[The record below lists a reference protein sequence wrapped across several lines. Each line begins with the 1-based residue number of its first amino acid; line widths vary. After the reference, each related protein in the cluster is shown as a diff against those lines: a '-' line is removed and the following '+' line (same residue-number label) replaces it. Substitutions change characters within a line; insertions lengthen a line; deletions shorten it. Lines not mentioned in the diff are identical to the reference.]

1 LSTASDREILQRQV
15 LGATRERMLREMA
28 ETIEAITNETPLL
41 LALEDLHWS
50 DFSTLDLVSYLAR
63 RPNPARLMLVGTY
76 RPVEVILSEHPLKGV
91 KQELQL
97 HKLCDELP
105 LEYLTNEAVGQFLD
119 LKFPGHKFPERLA
132 ELVHQRTEGNPLFMV
147 NIIDYLLDEKIVV
160 DRDGQFQMQVDLN
173 EVELG
178 VPENIRFLIEKH
190 IERLT
195 EEEQRVL
202 EGASVVGMDCS
213 AVAISAGLAEDVIKI
228 EEVC

>member
-91 KQELQL
+91 KQELQM
-97 HKLCDELP
+97 HGLCRELP
-105 LEYLTNEAVGQFLD
+105 LEYLTNEAVAEFLM
-119 LKFPGHKFPERLA
+119 LKFPCHQFPTGLA
-132 ELVHQRTEGNPLFMV
+132 RMIHQRTEGNPLFMV
-147 NIIDYLLDEKIVV
+147 KMAEYLVDEKIIVEHEGNW
-160 DRDGQFQMQVDLN
+160 RLQVELD

-178 VPENIRFLIEKH
+178 
-190 IERLT
+190 
-195 EEEQRVL
+195 
-202 EGASVVGMDCS
+202 
-213 AVAISAGLAEDVIKI
+213 
-228 EEVC
+228 